1 MSPLPKYFDGIRL
14 PRYVFFLSLGCLMLF
29 SGVHV
34 GLILLLYRLG
44 CNDIVLVHLVLLNW
58 VLVAVGLTKYIQ
70 WYTRRFY
77 EKPIRRIAEA
87 AGKVAGGDFSV
98 YLPPVHT
105 PDHLDCLD
113 ALTEDFNRMVEA
125 LGSIETLKTEL
136 FSNVS
141 HEIKTPIAVILNTA
155 ELLRGAD
162 LGAPESQEHVE
173 TIIRA
178 SKRLS
183 TLITDILKLNKL
195 KKQTISPQPEAYDL
209 CAQLCECAL
218 QFEDLWE
225 KKGVE
230 FEADLEDERPVRLD
244 AGLMELVWTNLL
256 SNAFKFTPPGGTVT
270 LAERRT
276 EEGVVVRVS
285 DTGCG
290 MDAETAA
297 RVFEKFYQG
306 DTSHA
311 TEGNGL
317 GLALV
322 KRALEMMDCTVAVQ
336 SAPGEGTTFA
346 VTIPAEEREMT

>member
-1 MSPLPKYFDGIRL
+1 M
-14 PRYVFFLSLGCLMLF
+14 
-29 SGVHV
+29 
-34 GLILLLYRLG
+34 
-44 CNDIVLVHLVLLNW
+44 
-58 VLVAVGLTKYIQ
+58 
-70 WYTRRFY
+70 
-77 EKPIRRIAEA
+77 
-87 AGKVAGGDFSV
+87 
-98 YLPPVHT
+98 
-105 PDHLDCLD
+105 
-113 ALTEDFNRMVEA
+113 
-125 LGSIETLKTEL
+125 
-136 FSNVS
+136 
-141 HEIKTPIAVILNTA
+141 ILNTA

-173 TIIRA
+173 TILRA

-195 KKQTISPQPEAYDL
+195 EKQTISPRPEAYDL

-276 EEGVVVRVS
+276 EAGIVVRVS